1 MFKKLLMLLLLPLA
15 TQAIAFSSDDD
26 EFLHPDEAFKPSLS
40 VKDGNIEAR
49 WKIADGYYL
58 YRDKFRVASETPA
71 VVLGDPQ
78 LPPSETKSDPN
89 FGDVEVYHH
98 DVKLTVPVT
107 SGGGDTAIKVTYQ
120 GCADSGLCY
129 PPQKKT
135 LNIALAAAVIEKQTE
150 QHTEQQTEN
159 QTQPAPLKVP
169 ALGGKSLSD
178 ELGLGFGGFDDDI
191 LPVNE
196 AFKLGSIVEN
206 GNNVKLI
213 WDIADG
219 VYMYADKIKLSVKGD
234 AQLGDYQ
241 LPDPEIIRGLTPEGE
256 EGDIAVYLGRLSV
269 DVPLLRSAKEAA
281 SITLHTGYQGCAD
294 QGICY
299 PPQKVALQLDLPP
312 VDKVDEIGGKPVA
325 SVQQDKPQPLVV
337 DATPAATPSAA
348 ANAAACA
355 ENQGASTFSGKG
367 FWAIVALF
375 FLIGLGLSLTPCVF
389 PMIPILSGIIT
400 GHSGK
405 MTPSKGFFL
414 SLIYVLSMAV
424 TYTLAG
430 IAAAK
435 FGGNIQVALQ
445 HPVALVIF
453 ALLFVALAFSMFGFY
468 ELQLPSR
475 LQSKLT
481 DVSNHQK
488 QGSLVGVAIMGF
500 LSALIVGPCVAP
512 PLAAA
517 LAYIGTT
524 GDVALGGT
532 ALFVMAMGMGVPLL
546 LIGVS
551 AGKLLPKAGGWMDTV
566 KAVFGVVMLG
576 IAISMLERLTPTY
589 LPAYVPMILWG
600 LLLVVSAIYMG
611 VLEPLGKAA
620 TGGRKYWKGIG
631 AGLLIYGA
639 VILIGASMGNSDP
652 LQPLTSVEKVQ
663 FKKITTVN
671 ELQSELRQAKNQGR
685 GVLID
690 FYADWCVY
698 CKTMEKIVFPDPQ
711 VQKGMQGL
719 LLLKADVT
727 SNQELLNHFGLVAPP
742 TILLFDRN
750 GEEMC
755 DYRLIGDITVSQLL
769 EQLKR
774 AFP

>member
-1 MFKKLLMLLLLPLA
+1 MFKRLLMLLLLPLA
-15 TQAIAFSSDDD
+15 TQAVAFSSDDD
-26 EFLHPDEAFKPSLS
+26 EFLHPDEAFKYSLS
-40 VKDGNIEAR
+40 GTDGKIEVH
-49 WKIADGYYL
+49 WEIADGYYL
-58 YRDKFRVASETPA
+58 YRDKFSVTSETPG
-71 VVLGDPQ
+71 VVLGEPHY
-78 LPPSETKSDPN
+78 PPSETKSDPN
-89 FGDVEVYHH
+89 FGDTEVYHH
-98 DVKLTVPVT
+98 DVKLTVPVV
-107 SGGGDTAIKVTYQ
+107 SGGGESAIKLTYQ

-135 LNIALAAAVIEKQTE
+135 LKLVLAAAE
-150 QHTEQQTEN
+150 TEQQREPLPI
-159 QTQPAPLKVP
+159 QAPM
-169 ALGGKSLSD
+169 LGGKSLSD
-178 ELGLGFGGFDDDI
+178 ELGLGIDGFDDDI

-196 AFKLGSIVEN
+196 AFKLGSIVED
-206 GNNVKLI
+206 GNNLKLI
-213 WDIADG
+213 WEIADG
-219 VYMYADKIKLSVKGD
+219 IYMYADKIRLSVEGD
-234 AQLGDYQ
+234 AQLGEYR
-241 LPDPEIIRGLTPEGE
+241 LPDPEIKRGLTPEGE
-256 EGDIAVYLGRLSV
+256 EGDIAVYHGRLSV
-269 DVPLLRSAKEAA
+269 DVPLLRSTKEAA
-281 SITLHTGYQGCAD
+281 SITLHAGYQGCAE

-312 VDKVDEIGGKPVA
+312 VDKVDAIDNAPATALQAKPKAVA
-325 SVQQDKPQPLVV
+325 A
-337 DATPAATPSAA
+337 DATPAATQSAA
-348 ANAAACA
+348 VNAAACA

-405 MTPSKGFFL
+405 MTPAKGFFL
-414 SLIYVLSMAV
+414 SLVYVLSMAV

-430 IAAAK
+430 IAAAM

-445 HPVALVIF
+445 HPVALLLF
-453 ALLFVALAFSMFGFY
+453 AMLFVALAFSMFGFY

-488 QGSLVGVAIMGF
+488 QGSLAGVAIMGF

-517 LAYIGTT
+517 LAYIGST
-524 GDVALGGT
+524 GDVALGGA
-532 ALFVMAMGMGVPLL
+532 ALFVMAIGMGVPLL

-576 IAISMLERLTPTY
+576 IAISMLERLAPTY

-611 VLEPLGKAA
+611 VLEPLTKDAS
-620 TGGRKYWKGIG
+620 GGRKYWKGIG

-639 VILIGASMGNSDP
+639 VILVGASMGNSDP
-652 LQPLTSVEKVQ
+652 LQPLTSAEKVH
-663 FKKITTVN
+663 FKQVTTVD
-671 ELQSELRQAKNQGR
+671 ELQRQLQQAKNQGK
-685 GVLID
+685 GVLVD

-698 CKTMEKIVFPDPQ
+698 CKTMEKVVFPDPQ
-711 VQKGMQGL
+711 VQKSMQGL
-719 LLLKADVT
+719 LLLQADVT
-727 SNQELLNHFGLVAPP
+727 SNQELLGHFGLTAPP
-742 TILLFDRN
+742 TILFFDRD
-750 GEEMC
+750 GEELC
-755 DYRLIGDITVSQLL
+755 DHRLIGDVTVPQLL

>member
-1 MFKKLLMLLLLPLA
+1 MFKRVMMLGLLLPLA
-15 TQAIAFSSDDD
+15 MAVMPVWADDD
-26 EFLHPDEAFKPSLS
+26 DFLHPDEAFKPSLT
-40 VKDGNIEAR
+40 VTDGNIEAH

-58 YRDKFRVASETPA
+58 YRDKFRVTSETPG
-71 VVLGDPQ
+71 VVLEDAIYPS
-78 LPPSETKSDPN
+78 SETKSDPN
-89 FGDVEVYHH
+89 FGDTEVYHH
-98 DVKLTVPVT
+98 DVTLTVPVS
-107 SGGGDTAIKVTYQ
+107 SGGGDSAIKLTYQ
-120 GCADSGLCY
+120 GCAESGLCY
-129 PPQKKT
+129 PPQKRT
-135 LNIALAAAVIEKQTE
+135 LNIILASAE
-150 QHTEQQTEN
+150 
-159 QTQPAPLKVP
+159 PPPLQVP
-169 ALGGKSLSD
+169 ALGGKSLSE

-196 AFKLGSIVEN
+196 AFKLGSIVED
-206 GNNVKLI
+206 GNSVKLI

-219 VYMYADKIKLSVKGD
+219 IYMYADKIKLSVEGD
-234 AQLGDYQ
+234 AQLGDYK
-241 LPDPEIIRGLTPEGE
+241 LPDPEIVRGLTPEGE
-256 EGDIAVYLGRLSV
+256 EGDIAVYHGRLNV
-269 DVPLLRSAKEAA
+269 DVPLLRSVKDAA
-281 SITLHTGYQGCAD
+281 SITLHAGYQGCAE

-299 PPQKVALQLDLPP
+299 PPQKVAMQLELPP
-312 VDKVDEIGGKPVA
+312 VDKIDDIGDAPTA
-325 SVQQDKPQPLVV
+325 SPQQTRPQPVV
-337 DATPAATPSAA
+337 IDATPAPAQSAA

-405 MTPSKGFFL
+405 MTPAKGFFL

-445 HPVALVIF
+445 HPVALVLF
-453 ALLFVALAFSMFGFY
+453 AMLFVALAFSMFGFF

-576 IAISMLERLTPTY
+576 IAITMLERLAPTY
-589 LPAYVPMILWG
+589 LPVYVPMILWG

-611 VLEPLGKAA
+611 VLEPLTKDAS
-620 TGGRKYWKGIG
+620 GGRKYWKGIG
-631 AGLLIYGA
+631 AGMLIYGT

-652 LQPLTSVEKVQ
+652 LQPLTSVEKVH
-663 FKKITTVN
+663 FKQVTTVN
-671 ELQSELRQAKNQGR
+671 ELQRELQQAKKQGR
-685 GVLID
+685 GVMVD

-698 CKTMEKIVFPDPQ
+698 CKTMEKIVFPDPR
-711 VQKGMQGL
+711 VQKSMQGL
-719 LLLKADVT
+719 LLLQADVT
-727 SNQELLNHFGLVAPP
+727 SNQELLTHFGLTAPP
-742 TILLFDRN
+742 TILFFSRD

-755 DYRLIGDITVSQLL
+755 DYRLVGDVTVPQLV

>member
-1 MFKKLLMLLLLPLA
+1 MFNRLLMLLLLLPLA
-15 TQAIAFSSDDD
+15 IAIMPVWADDD
-26 EFLHPDEAFKPSLS
+26 DFLRADEAFKPSLT
-40 VKDGNIEAR
+40 VTDGNIEAH

-58 YRDKFRVASETPA
+58 YRDKFRIISETA
-71 VVLGDPQ
+71 DVALGDA
-78 LPPSETKSDPN
+78 LYPPSETKSDPN
-89 FGDVEVYHH
+89 FGDIEVYHH
-98 DVKLTVPVT
+98 DVTLTVPVT
-107 SGGGDTAIKVTYQ
+107 SGSGDTAIKLTYQ
-120 GCADSGLCY
+120 GCAESGLCY

-135 LNIALAAAVIEKQTE
+135 LKVALAAAEAE
-150 QHTEQQTEN
+150 NEREPLPQQI
-159 QTQPAPLKVP
+159 PV
-169 ALGGKSLSD
+169 LGEKSLSD

-196 AFKLGSIVEN
+196 AFKLGSIVED
-206 GNNVKLI
+206 GNTLKLI

-219 VYMYADKIKLSVKGD
+219 IYMYADKIRLSVEGD
-234 AQLGDYQ
+234 AQLGDYK
-241 LPDPEIIRGLTPEGE
+241 LPDPEIKRGLTPEGE
-256 EGDIAVYLGRLSV
+256 EGDIAVYHGRLSV
-269 DVPLLRSAKEAA
+269 DVPLLRSAKEAT
-281 SITLHTGYQGCAD
+281 SITLHAGYQGCAE

-299 PPQKVALQLDLPP
+299 PPQKVALQLELPP
-312 VDKVDEIGGKPVA
+312 VDKVDAIDEMQAA
-325 SVQQDKPQPLVV
+325 SPQQAKPQAAAT
-337 DATPAATPSAA
+337 DATPAPTKTAA
-348 ANAAACA
+348 VNAAACA
-355 ENQGASTFSGKG
+355 ESQGATTFSGKG
-367 FWAIVALF
+367 FWAIVVLF

-405 MTPSKGFFL
+405 MTPAKGFFL

-424 TYTLAG
+424 TYTIAG

-445 HPVALVIF
+445 HPVALVLF
-453 ALLFVALAFSMFGFY
+453 AMLFVALAFSMFGFY

-517 LAYIGTT
+517 LAYIGST
-524 GDVALGGT
+524 GDVALGGA

-546 LIGVS
+546 LIGIS

-576 IAISMLERLTPTY
+576 IAITMLERLAPTY
-589 LPAYVPMILWG
+589 LPVYVPMILWG

-611 VLEPLGKAA
+611 VLEPLSKDAS
-620 TGGRKYWKGIG
+620 GGRKYWKGIG
-631 AGLLIYGA
+631 AGILIYGT

-652 LQPLTSVEKVQ
+652 LQPLTSVEKVH
-663 FKKITTVN
+663 FKQVTTVN
-671 ELQSELRQAKNQGR
+671 ELQRELQQAKNQGR
-685 GVLID
+685 GVLVD

-698 CKTMEKIVFPDPQ
+698 CKTMEKIVFPDSR
-711 VQKGMQGL
+711 VQKSMQGL
-719 LLLKADVT
+719 LLLQADVT
-727 SNQELLNHFGLVAPP
+727 SNQELLTHFGLTAPP
-742 TILLFDRN
+742 TILFFSRDGVEL
-750 GEEMC
+750 C
-755 DYRLIGDITVSQLL
+755 DYRLVGDVTVPQLV
-769 EQLKR
+769 EQLNL
-774 AFP
+774 AFR

>member
-1 MFKKLLMLLLLPLA
+1 MMLGLLLPLA
-15 TQAIAFSSDDD
+15 MAVTPVWADDD
-26 EFLHPDEAFKPSLS
+26 EFLHPDEAFKPSLT
-40 VKDGNIEAR
+40 VTDGNIEAH

-58 YRDKFRVASETPA
+58 YRDKFRITSETPDVA
-71 VVLGDPQ
+71 LGDALYPA
-78 LPPSETKSDPN
+78 SETKSDPN

-98 DVKLTVPVT
+98 DVTLTVPVA
-107 SGGGDTAIKVTYQ
+107 SGSGDTAIKLTYQ

-129 PPQKKT
+129 PPQKRT
-135 LNIALAAAVIEKQTE
+135 LNVALAAAEIEKEIEKQTE
-150 QHTEQQTEN
+150 
-159 QTQPAPLKVP
+159 PLP
-169 ALGGKSLSD
+169 QIPLLGGKSLSD

-196 AFKLGSIVEN
+196 AFKLGSIVED

-219 VYMYADKIKLSVKGD
+219 IYMYADKIRLSVEGD
-234 AQLGDYQ
+234 AQLGDYK
-241 LPDPEIIRGLTPEGE
+241 LPDPEIVRGLTPEGE
-256 EGDIAVYLGRLSV
+256 EGDIAVYHGQLSV
-269 DVPLLRSAKEAA
+269 DVPLLRTTKEAG
-281 SITLHTGYQGCAD
+281 SITLHAGYQGCAEL
-294 QGICY
+294 GICY

-312 VDKVDEIGGKPVA
+312 VDKVDDIDDAPAA
-325 SVQQDKPQPLVV
+325 SQQQDKPQSAVI
-337 DATPAATPSAA
+337 DATPAPTQSAA
-348 ANAAACA
+348 VNAAACA

-405 MTPSKGFFL
+405 MTPAKGFFL

-445 HPVALVIF
+445 HPVALVLF
-453 ALLFVALAFSMFGFY
+453 AMLFVALAFSMFGFF

-576 IAISMLERLTPTY
+576 IAITMLERLAPTY
-589 LPAYVPMILWG
+589 LPVYVPMILWG

-611 VLEPLGKAA
+611 VLEPLTKDAS
-620 TGGRKYWKGIG
+620 GGRKYWKGIG
-631 AGLLIYGA
+631 AGMLIYGT

-652 LQPLTSVEKVQ
+652 LQPLTSVEKVY
-663 FKKITTVN
+663 FKQVTTVN
-671 ELQSELRQAKNQGR
+671 ELQRELQQAKKQGR
-685 GVLID
+685 GVLVD

-698 CKTMEKIVFPDPQ
+698 CKTMEKIVFPDSR
-711 VQKGMQGL
+711 VQKSMQGL
-719 LLLKADVT
+719 LLLQADVT
-727 SNQELLNHFGLVAPP
+727 SNQELLSHFGLTAPP
-742 TILLFDRN
+742 TILFFSRD

-755 DYRLIGDITVSQLL
+755 DYRLVGDVTVPQLL
-769 EQLKR
+769 KQLKL